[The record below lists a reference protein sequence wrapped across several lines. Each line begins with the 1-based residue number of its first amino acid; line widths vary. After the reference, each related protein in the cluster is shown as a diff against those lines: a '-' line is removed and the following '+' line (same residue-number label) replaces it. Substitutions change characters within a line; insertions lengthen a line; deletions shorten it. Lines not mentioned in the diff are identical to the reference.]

1 MLRSDSSSVQRVYF
15 FEKGMSASDITA
27 KSVAEAA
34 RNGDS
39 CALEVWRICG
49 EYLGRGLSIIIDILN
64 PERIVIGSIFTRS
77 RDLLWK
83 HAEPEIKREVL
94 SPSFECCEIVP
105 AELGEQIGDYGAITV
120 ALYGE
125 GIF

>member
-1 MLRSDSSSVQRVYF
+1 MT
-15 FEKGMSASDITA
+15 ASDISA

-34 RNGDS
+34 KNGDE
-39 CALEVWRICG
+39 CALEVYRLCG
-49 EYLGRGLSIIIDILN
+49 EYLGRGLSIVIDILN

-77 RDLLWK
+77 RDLLWEEADK
-83 HAEPEIKREVL
+83 VIKSEVL
-94 SPSFECCEIVP
+94 APSYSCCEIVC